1 MIPKI
6 GGGHKNTFGSKL
18 LIGVV
23 CDIVQTLVALL
34 HLTVISPLLGSGC
47 TVGGTAKRID
57 CKETFDDGD
66 EDYLEGLRHVSLKNF
81 YLKTIANEQH
91 PTSMMSF

>member
-6 GGGHKNTFGSKL
+6 GGGQKKYFWVKKKL

-57 CKETFDDGD
+57 CKETFLYFDDGD
-66 EDYLEGLRHVSLKNF
+66 EDCDEGLRHVSLDLPLKNDC
-81 YLKTIANEQH
+81 K
-91 PTSMMSF
+91 

>member
-6 GGGHKNTFGSKL
+6 GGGHKNTFGKKKF

-57 CKETFDDGD
+57 CKETFLYFDDGD
-66 EDYLEGLRHVSLKNF
+66 EDCDEGLRHVSLNLLLKNDC
-81 YLKTIANEQH
+81 K
-91 PTSMMSF
+91 